1 MVLANND
8 IDDDKKCRQ
17 ITGNFD
23 CHADAAVRCRANR
36 PVEHIQGFHW
46 MLLDAATGPVPA
58 LYCPGGRQGHRNWW
72 KTQNT
77 NKTQF
82 LASNYGANQ
91 SLIVYESFTPHNGPS
106 TQLINATSCVKL

>member
-1 MVLANND
+1 M
-8 IDDDKKCRQ
+8 
-17 ITGNFD
+17 
-23 CHADAAVRCRANR
+23 
-36 PVEHIQGFHW
+36 QGESPGGAHSGLHW

-58 LYCPGGRQGHRNWW
+58 LYRPGGRHGHLNRQ

-82 LASNYGANQ
+82 LASNYGTNQ
-91 SLIVYESFTPHNGPS
+91 SLVVYESFTPRNGSS